1 MGGREHTRH
10 RRIGRHLPRR
20 ALITVALSVL
30 LGALLLCVRPGEPH
44 AVTAAAPAAV
54 AATGAATGAVTGA
67 SSDPVVR
74 GHAHLPVPGPVPV
87 PARVVCVSHDDLPG
101 CSPFSHVTPGVLP
114 APPPAVPVAAAAAD
128 PVVRA
133 ADAGRARPHGTLARA
148 PDLHALQVLR
158 T

>member
-10 RRIGRHLPRR
+10 GRIGRHLPRR
-20 ALITVALSVL
+20 ALIAVALSVL

-44 AVTAAAPAAV
+44 AVTAAGAGAPSGAVLAGHVHPPAPAHAV
-54 AATGAATGAVTGA
+54 CA
-67 SSDPVVR
+67 
-74 GHAHLPVPGPVPV
+74 
-87 PARVVCVSHDDLPG
+87 SHDGLPG

-114 APPPAVPVAAAAAD
+114 APPPAVPVAAAVAA
-128 PVVRA
+128 PVARV

>member
-10 RRIGRHLPRR
+10 GRIGRHLPRR
-20 ALITVALSVL
+20 ALIAVALSVL

-44 AVTAAAPAAV
+44 AVTAAA
-54 AATGAATGAVTGA
+54 GVTA
-67 SSDPVVR
+67 SSGPVVR
-74 GHAHLPVPGPVPV
+74 GHAH
-87 PARVVCVSHDDLPG
+87 PAPHAPAHAVCVSHDDLPG

-128 PVVRA
+128 PVARV